1 MEKCNKKLDREI
13 YTGGGPRSVSMV
25 SMEYEY
31 PK

>member
-1 MEKCNKKLDREI
+1 MGKGDKKLDREI
-13 YTGGGPRSVSMV
+13 YTDGGPRSVSTV